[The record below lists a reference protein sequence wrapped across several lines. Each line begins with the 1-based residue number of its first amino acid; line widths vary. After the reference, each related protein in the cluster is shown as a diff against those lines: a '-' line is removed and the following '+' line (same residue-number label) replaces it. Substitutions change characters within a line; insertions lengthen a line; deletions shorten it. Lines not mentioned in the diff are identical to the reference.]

1 LIAASLPGIID
12 FLSSKDITP
21 ERRENLFAVLVNL
34 QRKSSGYDALT
45 NKVDFLIEGEDR
57 GSVLYALCSADEE
70 TWNELSSCLREINAM
85 SQHNIGFTFQRLL
98 DTNSPSEFI
107 TRLKGYERQ
116 RKENIRKSH
125 DELQMRSLD
134 SLEDR
139 VVRRVF
145 RLSEQMKKW
154 KSKTD
159 GMSRQ
164 VAVRHIISK
173 HDEREH
179 RIMNR
184 DETRYFGDADSED
197 NDLQILR
204 SEEEEGKKKLWT
216 ESDEEDDIHSD

>member
-1 LIAASLPGIID
+1 
-12 FLSSKDITP
+12 
-21 ERRENLFAVLVNL
+21 
-34 QRKSSGYDALT
+34 
-45 NKVDFLIEGEDR
+45 
-57 GSVLYALCSADEE
+57 
-70 TWNELSSCLREINAM
+70 
-85 SQHNIGFTFQRLL
+85 
-98 DTNSPSEFI
+98 
-107 TRLKGYERQ
+107 
-116 RKENIRKSH
+116 
-125 DELQMRSLD
+125 MRSLD